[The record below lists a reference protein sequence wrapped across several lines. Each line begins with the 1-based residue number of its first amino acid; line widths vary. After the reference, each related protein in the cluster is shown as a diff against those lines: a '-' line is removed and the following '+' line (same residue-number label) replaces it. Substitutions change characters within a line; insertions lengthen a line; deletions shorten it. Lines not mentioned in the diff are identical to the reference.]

1 MSDTVAQTDAHLAR
15 MFTVSGPAL
24 PPGATPPCTES
35 PDDWFPPAGT
45 NNLTAHL
52 AIHACRG
59 CLFRVE
65 CFTWAADPANGV
77 RDGIWG
83 GFSFA
88 RNSPDEKF
96 IDAYRAAV
104 WPTTPKENA
113 A

>member
-45 NNLTAHL
+45 NNLNTHL

-59 CLFRVE
+59 CPFRVE

-77 RDGIWG
+77 RHGIWG
-83 GFSFA
+83 GFSFG
-88 RNSPDEKF
+88 RYSPDLEF
-96 IDAYRAAV
+96 INAYRDAV
-104 WPTTPKENA
+104 WTTPKENA